1 MKILIVGAGRVG
13 TSVAENLVSEEN
25 DITVVDVQPGQLGYL
40 QERFD
45 LRVMQGDATQVSV
58 LEAAGAADTDLLIAC
73 AAADSVNMV
82 TCKIA
87 RQLFNVPRRIARI
100 RAPEFADHPELMGDE
115 GFCIDA

>member
-45 LRVMQGDATQVSV
+45 LRVMVGDATQVSV

-73 AAADSVNMV
+73 AKSGPTSRPVSS
-82 TCKIA
+82 TCCA
-87 RQLFNVPRRIARI
+87 TVVPCMPVWGR
-100 RAPEFADHPELMGDE
+100 
-115 GFCIDA
+115 